1 MKLITLNG
9 VKLLVYLN
17 GMILR
22 YSDKV
27 RGNHL
32 KKGWSEAKGYI
43 NYCEYLI
50 ICLNG
55 KEFFKHRIIA
65 YAFLG
70 LDINNPKQIID
81 HIDKN
86 RQNNSFKNLR
96 IVSHQENLFNTN
108 AKGYSNRGKKFQAE
122 ICINGKNI
130 NLGMFDTKE
139 EAHQAYLQAKEKYHV
154 IPVILNL

>member
-1 MKLITLNG
+1 MRLITLNG
-9 VKLLVYLN
+9 IKLFVYLN

-22 YSDKV
+22 YSDVAKG
-27 RGNHL
+27 RL
-32 KKGWSEAKGYI
+32 KKGWSEAEGSINNSGYVRAR
-43 NYCEYLI
+43 
-50 ICLNG
+50 LNG
-55 KEFFKHRIIA
+55 KVYKNHRIIA

-86 RQNNSFKNLR
+86 RQNNNVNNLR

-122 ICINGKNI
+122 ICINNKKI
-130 NLGMFDTKE
+130 NLGTFDTEE
-139 EAHQAYLQAKEKYHV
+139 EANQAYLKEKEKYHI
-154 IPVILNL
+154 IPSTLN

>member
-1 MKLITLNG
+1 MRLITLNG
-9 VKLLVYLN
+9 VKLLVYRN

-22 YSDKV
+22 YSDKKYP
-27 RGNHL
+27 NL
-32 KKGWSEAKGYI
+32 IKGWSEAKGYI
-43 NYCEYLI
+43 SYYGYI
-50 ICLNG
+50 AMKLNE

-96 IVSHQENLFNTN
+96 IVSHQENLFNRN
-108 AKGYSNRGKKFQAE
+108 AKGYYKHGKNFQAH
-122 ICINGKNI
+122 ISINNKKI
-130 NLGMFDTKE
+130 YLGLFDNEE
-139 EAHQAYLQAKEKYHV
+139 EAQL
-154 IPVILNL
+154 P